1 MPKYELTIRAATKD
15 ADVTVQTRFVEAKN
29 EARAIQHVTKAH
41 ITCDR
46 VTMDRAIELTKA
58 GVEIEQASE
67 QP

>member
-1 MPKYELTIRAATKD
+1 MPKYELTIRATTKD

-46 VTMDRAIELTKA
+46 VTMDRAIELTKLGIVCEVA
-58 GVEIEQASE
+58 EDA
-67 QP
+67 P